1 MSNERTE
8 RRGTE
13 DAQAGLGLDGGSD
26 AGAVTDEGS
35 DAESEETEGESEPL
49 DPLSLDEAL
58 SVVGEE
64 TRARIIVALGEA

>member
-1 MSNERTE
+1 
-8 RRGTE
+8 
-13 DAQAGLGLDGGSD
+13 LDGGSD

-64 TRARIIVALGEA
+64 TRPVSKGMFLPE